1 MLQAFISLLSIKLPS
16 STKRYLT
23 DWRVWASFQQFNSKF
38 QYESNSCQERKEI
51 LCCRLI
57 PSSFSLLLQILRAKQ
72 SRLPT
77 ECHCG
82 GKSSASLWSHFCALT
97 RHVFY
102 PRLGITSC
110 LDSAWSLPP
119 LCVGGGQKSW
129 FWEQSLIS
137 PSPQLAPASS
147 QYQRHHQLDHSL
159 QFVPSRLRSA
169 PQLETPI
176 SWFLCKEKVTPAIIL
191 TVLFVKDIAWKAVFQ
206 CTSKPENPMSVCGVY
221 VKVLDITILWLMS
234 SWK

>member
-82 GKSSASLWSHFCALT
+82 GKSSASLWSRFCALT

-119 LCVGGGQKSW
+119 LCVGGGGRRAGFGNSLSYPLLPNLLQQAPSTRDTTSW
-129 FWEQSLIS
+129 IILFSLFPPGSDQLLSLRLQSLG
-137 PSPQLAPASS
+137 SS
-147 QYQRHHQLDHSL
+147 ARKKWHQPLFS
-159 QFVPSRLRSA
+159 QFYL
-169 PQLETPI
+169 
-176 SWFLCKEKVTPAIIL
+176 
-191 TVLFVKDIAWKAVFQ
+191 
-206 CTSKPENPMSVCGVY
+206 
-221 VKVLDITILWLMS
+221 
-234 SWK
+234 

>member
-82 GKSSASLWSHFCALT
+82 GKSSASLWSRFCALT

-119 LCVGGGQKSW
+119 LCVGGGAEGLVLGTVSHIP
-129 FWEQSLIS
+129 FS
-137 PSPQLAPASS
+137 PTCSSKLPVPETPPAGSFSS
-147 QYQRHHQLDHSL
+147 VCSL
-159 QFVPSRLRSA
+159 QAQISSSAWDPNLLVPLQGKSDTSHYSHSFICKGHSMKSC
-169 PQLETPI
+169 I
-176 SWFLCKEKVTPAIIL
+176 SVYFKT
-191 TVLFVKDIAWKAVFQ
+191 WKPHVGLW
-206 CTSKPENPMSVCGVY
+206 CVC
-221 VKVLDITILWLMS
+221 
-234 SWK
+234 